1 MSKGRPGGNPLIHE
15 HGFKAEGVE
24 PLTELLQ
31 LRITPSMM
39 QYLKTLDDKNAFV
52 RQAIAD
58 KM

>member
-39 QYLKTLDDKNAFV
+39 TYLKSLDDKNGFV

>member
-1 MSKGRPGGNPLIHE
+1 MGKGRPGGNPLIHE

-31 LRITPSMM
+31 LRVTPSMM
-39 QYLKTLDDKNAFV
+39 KYLKSLPDKNSFV
-52 RQAIAD
+52 RQAIVD